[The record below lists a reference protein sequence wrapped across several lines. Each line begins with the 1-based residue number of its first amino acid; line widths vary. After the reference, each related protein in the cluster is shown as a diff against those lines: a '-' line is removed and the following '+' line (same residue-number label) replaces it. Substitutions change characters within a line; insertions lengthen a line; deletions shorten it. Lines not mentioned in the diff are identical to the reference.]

1 MITNRSINI
10 DQDMFL
16 ADMCLVDILLE
27 DIPKTINLVICDYC
41 KIDLIN
47 KYDYIADENEVKVR

>member
-1 MITNRSINI
+1 M
-10 DQDMFL
+10 L
-16 ADMCLVDILLE
+16 LVDMCRLDILMV

>member
-1 MITNRSINI
+1 
-10 DQDMFL
+10 MFL

-27 DIPKTINLVICDYC
+27 DIPKTINLVIYDYC